1 MFKVEGVDIIFK
13 PDHIL
18 DIQQLI
24 CQYLLE
30 YERKNEIVKRVIS
43 CTATPPS
50 TIDSTDEN
58 NSIVND
64 DEDETLPWLN
74 SESIDEVISKW
85 IDDCDN
91 SYIDIEQGR
100 EMN

>member
-1 MFKVEGVDIIFK
+1 M
-13 PDHIL
+13 

-43 CTATPPS
+43 CTAAPPF
-50 TIDSTDEN
+50 TIDCTDEN
-58 NSIVND
+58 NSSVND
-64 DEDETLPWLN
+64 EEDETLPWLN
-74 SESIDEVISKW
+74 SASIDEVISKW
-85 IDDCDN
+85 IDNYEN